1 MSRPRPLR
9 SRPLLLTAFL
19 VIGCSNADN
28 QDHTEHTPA
37 VQASAT
43 QSTPSTQ
50 APTDA
55 AKVNKVLDPAG
66 FTDPQVR
73 AAYEA
78 AKQYAHV
85 LEEIYCYCRCKENI
99 GHRALVECFETG
111 HATDCNVC
119 LNSAIVAARMTKDGR
134 TPKEINTALDALYAG

>member
-1 MSRPRPLR
+1 MTRVSPNR
-9 SRPLLLTAFL
+9 SLMVAAFL
-19 VIGCSNADN
+19 LIGCSSADTPG
-28 QDHTEHTPA
+28 HTEHGPA
-37 VQASAT
+37 GQLPAAQSA
-43 QSTPSTQ
+43 PSTQ

-66 FTDPQVR
+66 WADPRVR

-99 GHRALVECFETG
+99 GHRALIECFESD
-111 HATDCNVC
+111 HASDCDVC
-119 LNSAIVAARMTKDGR
+119 MNSAMIAARMTRDGK
-134 TPKEINTALDALYAG
+134 TPKEINKAIDVLYAG

>member
-1 MSRPRPLR
+1 MTRLSPNR
-9 SRPLLLTAFL
+9 SLLAAAFL
-19 VIGCSNADN
+19 LIGCNSAD
-28 QDHTEHTPA
+28 TPA
-37 VQASAT
+37 HNEHDSVAQAPAA

-66 FTDPQVR
+66 YSDPRVR

-99 GHRALVECFETG
+99 GHRALIECFETD
-111 HATDCNVC
+111 HATNCDVC
-119 LNSAIVAARMTKDGR
+119 MNSAMIAAKMTKDGR
-134 TPKEINTALDALYAG
+134 TPKEINKAIDALYAG

>member
-1 MSRPRPLR
+1 MSRPLHRR
-9 SRPLLLTAFL
+9 SLFAALLLVA
-19 VIGCSNADN
+19 CSTND
-28 QDHTEHTPA
+28 TPA
-37 VQASAT
+37 HTDHSAAAQQPAV

-66 FTDPQVR
+66 FSDPQTR

-111 HATDCNVC
+111 HATNCNVC
-119 LNSAIVAARMTKDGR
+119 MNSAIIAARMTRDGK
-134 TPKEINTALDALYAG
+134 TPKEINKALDALYAG